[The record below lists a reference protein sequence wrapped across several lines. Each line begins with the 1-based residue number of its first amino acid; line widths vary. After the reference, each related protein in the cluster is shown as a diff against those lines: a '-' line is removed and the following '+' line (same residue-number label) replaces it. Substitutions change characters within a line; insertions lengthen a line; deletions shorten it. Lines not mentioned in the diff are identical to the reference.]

1 MYQVSEEYREA
12 MKASV
17 QRFSLFGDVGGVP
30 FEEKDILEE
39 DESDDGDEK
48 PQTGSAPQAVN
59 GIQPPVGI
67 GTQEEME
74 LYVQALDV
82 VRRTKRASTS
92 HLQRKMNIG
101 YNHAARLMDH
111 LEENGIIGPAKGGS
125 AVREIL
131 VDLDTLLNVPQV
143 PIDDGQAGAPAQ
155 TTEQISNNATNEEL
169 TWTSEQQ

>member
-1 MYQVSEEYREA
+1 
-12 MKASV
+12 
-17 QRFSLFGDVGGVP
+17 
-30 FEEKDILEE
+30 
-39 DESDDGDEK
+39 
-48 PQTGSAPQAVN
+48 
-59 GIQPPVGI
+59 
-67 GTQEEME
+67 ME

-131 VDLDTLLNVPQV
+131 VDLDTRLNVPQV
-143 PIDDGQAGAPAQ
+143 PIDDGQAGAPATAAEQ
-155 TTEQISNNATNEEL
+155 TSNNATNEEL
-169 TWTSEQQ
+169 TWTSEQH

>member
-1 MYQVSEEYREA
+1 MIDEPVPDLKKIK
-12 MKASV
+12 KADMENM
-17 QRFSLFGDVGGVP
+17 LKEIYAGDTP
-30 FEEKDILEE
+30 K
-39 DESDDGDEK
+39 
-48 PQTGSAPQAVN
+48 AVN

-111 LEENGIIGPAKGGS
+111 LEENGIIGPANDKGP
-125 AVREIL
+125 REIL
-131 VDLDTLLNVPQV
+131 IKD
-143 PIDDGQAGAPAQ
+143 
-155 TTEQISNNATNEEL
+155 S
-169 TWTSEQQ
+169 